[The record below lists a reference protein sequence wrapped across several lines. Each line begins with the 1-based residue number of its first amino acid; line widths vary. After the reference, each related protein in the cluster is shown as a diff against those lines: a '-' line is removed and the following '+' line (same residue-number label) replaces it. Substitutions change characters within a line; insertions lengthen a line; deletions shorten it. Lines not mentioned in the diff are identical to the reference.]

1 MFKKPNSILSFISSF
16 GSIAI
21 VLGYLLWPRT
31 IKTSEES
38 IEQGI
43 QIKIVTST
51 ILLLISIYFRSK
63 GRKIENQNGWLK
75 ASGIINI
82 IVFSILILTFLFY
95 AYIELT
101 K

>member
-1 MFKKPNSILSFISSF
+1 MLKKPNSILSFICSF

-21 VLGYLLWPRT
+21 VLDYLLWPRT
-31 IKTSEES
+31 IKASES

-43 QIKIVTST
+43 QIKIVTGI
-51 ILLLISIYFRSK
+51 ILLLFSIYFRRK

-75 ASGIINI
+75 ASGIMNI
-82 IVFSILILTFLFY
+82 IVFSIFILSFLFY
-95 AYIELT
+95 VYIEIT